1 MKIPK
6 YIEQALNRRTKLAVQ
21 LDEADMV
28 IFEFITKNDIDV
40 ESCDYAGG
48 VEMYANPYDSAE
60 RIREAILNTE
70 K

>member
-1 MKIPK
+1 
-6 YIEQALNRRTKLAVQ
+6 
-21 LDEADMV
+21 MV